1 MKKPYLWRGVSVSGY
16 KRVVIYGKSNAGG
29 GSANVSFSIKD
40 QNGAQF
46 QGGTLY
52 TGKPDANYHA
62 MKYGNKY

>member
-1 MKKPYLWRGVSVSGY
+1 M
-16 KRVVIYGKSNAGG
+16 IYGKSNAGG